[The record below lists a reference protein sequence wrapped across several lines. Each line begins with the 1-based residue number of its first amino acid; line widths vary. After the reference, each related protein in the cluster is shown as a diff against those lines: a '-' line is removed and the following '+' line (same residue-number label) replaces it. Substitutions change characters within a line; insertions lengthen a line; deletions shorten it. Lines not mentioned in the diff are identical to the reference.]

1 MKAKN
6 SLFTSFLLIF
16 RPIVSFY
23 QLSKSSFV
31 KSVQC
36 LKQLYLYKNF
46 YHLRD
51 PIPKDRQVIF
61 DRGINVGLLAQQL
74 FPGGIDASPSS
85 VKKYDEAVAKTAEL
99 IASGAPIIYEAAFVF
114 NEVLVALDLLV
125 KKNNKW
131 YGYEV
136 KSSARIT
143 RTYVLDASLQ
153 YYVVKNSL
161 PDLEDFFIVT
171 INTQY
176 TRGRALDVQQL
187 FRFTSVKKDVGAN
200 FPYIEN
206 RLSLAKQTVA
216 NSEMPD
222 VPIGEH
228 CLKPYKCDYFGTCW
242 KHLPEKNIFQLN
254 AAGIAQQ
261 VNWYRSGQRTIEAIE
276 NTGEL
281 SHPLSIQINAVK
293 AGKEHIDKEKINR
306 FLAGIQY
313 PLGFFD
319 IEHFAPAVPVFEG
332 TKPYQQ
338 LPFLFSLH
346 VQEQAN
352 GPLTSDHFFAE
363 AGKDPRKDFLL
374 ACIEK
379 LSKVNSILAYGA
391 ATEVSIFSMLAAEF
405 PEYKEAIEAIQGRI
419 VDLSMPYSNFWY
431 FHPKALGGASLK
443 HLYTRYFDDTSFE
456 TLSVNSGATA
466 NYAYI
471 ELFEE
476 ENLFR
481 QEELKQQLI
490 DYCNTDTLATARLF
504 QLLVDKAAG

>member
-1 MKAKN
+1 MKDTF
-6 SLFTSFLLIF
+6 SLFTSFLPIF
-16 RPIVSFY
+16 RPIVPFY

-46 YHLRD
+46 YHLKD

-74 FPGGIDASPSS
+74 FPGGTDVSPSS
-85 VKKYDEAVAKTAEL
+85 VKKYEESVAKTAAL
-99 IASGAPIIYEAAFVF
+99 IASGAEVIYEAAFVF
-114 NEVLVALDLLV
+114 DQVLVALDILV
-125 KKNNKW
+125 KRNNKW

-143 RTYVLDASLQ
+143 RTYILDASLQ
-153 YYVVKNSL
+153 YYVVKNCL
-161 PDLEDFFIVT
+161 PDLEDFSIAT

-176 TRGRALDVQQL
+176 TRGKELDLHQL
-187 FRFTSVKKDVGAN
+187 FRITSVKKDVSAN
-200 FPYIEN
+200 FPYIES
-206 RLSLAKQTVA
+206 RLALAKQTIA
-216 NSEMPD
+216 GSGMPD
-222 VPIGEH
+222 IAIGEH

-261 VNWYRSGQRTIEAIE
+261 VDWYRNGQRTIEAIE
-276 NTGEL
+276 NMEEQSAHL
-281 SHPLSIQINAVK
+281 RIQIRAVK
-293 AGKEHIDKEKINR
+293 ENKEHIEQEKIR
-306 FLAGIQY
+306 AFLAGIQY
-313 PLGFFD
+313 PIGFFD

-346 VQEQAN
+346 VQEAAK
-352 GPLTSDHFFAE
+352 GPLREDHFFAE

-374 ACIEK
+374 AGIEK
-379 LSKVNSILAYGA
+379 LGKVKSILAYGA
-391 ATEVSIFSMLAAEF
+391 ATETGIFTMLAAEF
-405 PEYKEAIEAIQGRI
+405 PEYKEAIEDIQSRI
-419 VDLSMPYSNFWY
+419 VDLSIPYSNFWY
-431 FHPKALGGASLK
+431 FHPKALGSASLK

-456 TLSVNSGATA
+456 TLPVNSGATA

-476 ENLFR
+476 EDLFR
-481 QEELKQQLI
+481 REELKQQLI
-490 DYCNTDTLATARLF
+490 DYCRTDTLATARLF
-504 QLLVDKAAG
+504 QLLADKTG